1 LIRGQENN
9 PKMSTIMK
17 FKTTAATSL
26 DMPTQGLDAAGLG
39 PQQPGRLGEHGPA
52 GQQRRTERNG
62 NGTGTERERNEDA
75 ARFNRL
81 PCPSRQRYGSG
92 RTNISTRPEPLPGT
106 VINAVWNESPCG
118 A

>member
-17 FKTTAATSL
+17 FKTTAATAL

-62 NGTGTERERNEDA
+62 NGTRTQLDSTACRVPLDSGTGPA
-75 ARFNRL
+75 GPTFRL
-81 PCPSRQRYGSG
+81 AQNPYPA
-92 RTNISTRPEPLPGT
+92 P
-106 VINAVWNESPCG
+106 
-118 A
+118 